1 MMRVILIAIIAF
13 GAVHSAAAQS
23 PPALSNTGALLD
35 RIVAVVNEGIIL
47 KSQMDDK
54 VRVIT
59 SQLREQG
66 NPLPPPEAIE
76 QQVLE
81 QLIVQEVQLQRAR
94 RLGIRISD
102 QMLNGTLQ
110 RIAERNG
117 LTLTELPA
125 ALQAQGIDYARYRED
140 VRNDMILDGL
150 LQRDVIARISV
161 SEREI
166 ERFLERQESSAG
178 DQIDYDLSHILVAIN
193 PSAPAEEVA
202 TAELRIKDIERQLQ
216 DGADF
221 AELAVTLSDGQ
232 NALQGGK
239 LGWRKGAQ
247 LPAVFFDVVRDMKPG
262 EISPPIRSPS
272 GFHILRLDDVRGTE
286 RVVQL
291 QHHTQ
296 HILLRP
302 DEILD
307 DSAVKSKLSRIRDRI
322 VKNGEDFSDVARLE
336 SDDPGSAPTG
346 GDLDW
351 NAPGTFV
358 PEFEEVV
365 ASLQPGEISEPFRTE
380 FGWHIV
386 LLVDR
391 QERDTT
397 DEVRRMRAID
407 AIRAS
412 KREQETEIWLRQLRD
427 EAYVEVRG

>member
-1 MMRVILIAIIAF
+1 MRVILIAIIAF

-322 VKNGEDFSDVARLE
+322 VENGEDFSDVARLE

-346 GDLDW
+346 GDLGW

-358 PEFEEVV
+358 PAFEEVV

-397 DEVRRMRAID
+397 DEVQRMRAID

>member
-1 MMRVILIAIIAF
+1 MRVILIAIIAF
-13 GAVHSAAAQS
+13 WAVQGAAAQS

-94 RLGIRISD
+94 RLGIRVSD

-117 LTLTELPA
+117 LTLTQLPA

-140 VRNDMILDGL
+140 VRNDMVLDGL
-150 LQRDVIARISV
+150 LQRDVIAQISV

-166 ERFLERQESSAG
+166 ERFLERQASSAG

-202 TAELRIKDIERQLQ
+202 TAELRVKDIERQLQ

-272 GFHILRLDDVRGTE
+272 GFHILRLDDVRGSE

-322 VKNGEDFSDVARLE
+322 VENGEDFSDVARLE

-346 GDLDW
+346 GDLGW

-358 PEFEEVV
+358 PAFEEVV

-407 AIRAS
+407 AIRAG

>member
-1 MMRVILIAIIAF
+1 MRVILIAIIAF

>member
-1 MMRVILIAIIAF
+1 
-13 GAVHSAAAQS
+13 
-23 PPALSNTGALLD
+23 
-35 RIVAVVNEGIIL
+35 VAVVNEGIIL

-102 QMLNGTLQ
+102 QMLNGSLQ

-322 VKNGEDFSDVARLE
+322 VENGEDFSDVARLE

-346 GDLDW
+346 GDLGW

-358 PEFEEVV
+358 PAFEEVV

-407 AIRAS
+407 AIRAG

>member
-1 MMRVILIAIIAF
+1 MRIILIAIIAL
-13 GAVHSAAAQS
+13 GAIHNAAAQS
-23 PPALSNTGALLD
+23 SSSLSNTGALLD

-54 VRVIT
+54 VRLIT
-59 SQLREQG
+59 GQLREQG
-66 NPLPPPEAIE
+66 NPLPPSEVIE
-76 QQVLE
+76 KQVLE
-81 QLIVQEVQLQRAR
+81 QLIVQEVQLQRAQ
-94 RLGIRISD
+94 RLGIRVSD

-117 LTLTELPA
+117 LTLTQLPA
-125 ALQAQGIDYARYRED
+125 ALEAQGIDYARYRED
-140 VRNDMILDGL
+140 LRDDMLLDAL
-150 LQRDVIARISV
+150 MQRDVISQISV

-166 ERFLERQESSAG
+166 ERFLERQESNIG

-193 PSAPAEEVA
+193 PSAPAEEVEA
-202 TAELRIKDIERQLQ
+202 AERRINDIEQQLL

-221 AELAVTLSDGQ
+221 AELAVSLSDGQ

-239 LGWRKGAQ
+239 LGWRKGSQ
-247 LPAVFFDVVRDMKPG
+247 LPDVFFDVVRDMKPG

-272 GFHILRLDDVRGTE
+272 GFHVLKLDDVRGTE
-286 RVVQL
+286 RVVEL
-291 QHHTQ
+291 QHHTM

-307 DSAVKSKLSRIRDRI
+307 DSAVEAKLARLRDRI
-322 VKNGEDFSDVARLE
+322 VNNGEDFSDVARLE
-336 SDDPGSAPTG
+336 SDDPGTAPSG
-346 GDLDW
+346 GDLGW
-351 NAPGTFV
+351 TAPGTFV
-358 PEFEEVV
+358 PKFEEVV
-365 ASLQPGEISEPFRTE
+365 ATLRPGEISEPFRTE

-397 DEVRRMRAID
+397 DEVRRMRAIE

>member
-1 MMRVILIAIIAF
+1 MRVILIAIIAF

-322 VKNGEDFSDVARLE
+322 VENGEDFSDVARLE

-346 GDLDW
+346 GDLGW

-358 PEFEEVV
+358 PAFEEVV

-397 DEVRRMRAID
+397 DDVQRMRAID

>member
-1 MMRVILIAIIAF
+1 MRVILIAIIAF

-322 VKNGEDFSDVARLE
+322 VENGEDFSDVARLE

-346 GDLDW
+346 GDLGW

-358 PEFEEVV
+358 PAFEEVV

>member
-1 MMRVILIAIIAF
+1 MRVILIAIIAF
-13 GAVHSAAAQS
+13 GAVHTAAAQS

>member
-1 MMRVILIAIIAF
+1 MRKCLLAIIAL
-13 GAVHSAAAQS
+13 GALQSVAAQ
-23 PPALSNTGALLD
+23 PATSLSNTGALLD

-54 VRVIT
+54 VRVVT
-59 SQLREQG
+59 AQLREQG
-66 NPLPPPEAIE
+66 NPLPPQEAIE

-125 ALQAQGIDYARYRED
+125 VLQSQGIDYARYRED
-140 VRNDMILDGL
+140 VRNDMILEAL
-150 LQRDVIARISV
+150 LSRDVIARISV

-166 ERFLERQESSAG
+166 GRFLERQESNVG
-178 DQIDYDLSHILVAIN
+178 DQIDYDLSHILIAIS
-193 PSAPAEEVA
+193 PSAPSEEVEQ
-202 TAELRIKDIERQLQ
+202 AEQRIKDVEKELQ

-221 AELAVTLSDGQ
+221 AELAVTTSDGQ
-232 NALQGGK
+232 NALNGGN
-239 LGWRKGAQ
+239 LGWRKGSQ
-247 LPAVFFDVVRDMKPG
+247 LPDVFFDVVRHMEPG
-262 EISPPIRSPS
+262 ELSTPIRSPS
-272 GFHILRLDDVRGTE
+272 GFHILKLNDVRGSE
-286 RVVQL
+286 RVVEL
-291 QHHTQ
+291 QHHTM

-302 DEILD
+302 DEVLD
-307 DSAVKSKLSRIRDRI
+307 DSAVEAKLSRIRERI
-322 VKNGEDFSDVARLE
+322 IADGEDFSDIARLE

-346 GDLDW
+346 GDLGW

-358 PEFEEVV
+358 PIFEQEV
-365 ASLQPGEISEPFRTE
+365 ASLKPGEISEPFRTE

-397 DEVRRMRAID
+397 DEVRRMRAIE